1 MLSVPVA
8 ASEPEVEA
16 ILVHPP
22 FASTY
27 GCTEHWYG
35 QLPHLGDAL
44 GSDCTVGRLVEEQG
58 RSWVREYENQGL
70 ENEDWFGWGEDVLA
84 PCDCEV
90 VEIRI
95 NPESNQPG
103 ILGKPPASSI
113 TFRREDDV
121 HILYAHISSP
131 SVTEGDLVVAG
142 DVVAKVGNNGY
153 SRQPHVHIGAWRGE
167 TALQLRFDQTRM
179 NGRRSE

>member
-1 MLSVPVA
+1 MHAVGLAGPCSGRMTPNSALQPKLSLPRRIPGWA
-8 ASEPEVEA
+8 ADNVE
-16 ILVHPP
+16 
-22 FASTY
+22 
-27 GCTEHWYG
+27 
-35 QLPHLGDAL
+35 
-44 GSDCTVGRLVEEQG
+44 
-58 RSWVREYENQGL
+58 GL

-90 VEIRI
+90 VGIRT
-95 NPESNQPG
+95 NPESNRPG
-103 ILGKPPASSI
+103 VLGKPPASSI

-131 SVTEGDLVVAG
+131 SVAEGDLVAAG

-153 SRQPHVHIGAWRGE
+153 SRQPHLHVGAWRGE

-179 NGRRSE
+179 NGGPPD